1 MRIRFKPW
9 ARGELEASKFYIDN
23 PEDYKEKW
31 RELFAND
38 KPLHIELGCGKGGFI
53 SQIAVYNPDIN
64 YIAIDLVDAMLGL
77 AKRKVEEEYKMA
89 NREIDNILVRD
100 LMIPSEKVAH
110 VQLNNPLEH
119 ALLVLIRSGYF
130 AVPVLDTS
138 FKLAGS
144 ISKTVILDQILGVET
159 YEMERLSELKVHEVM
174 DELVSI
180 HQEESFINGLKAVID
195 SPFVCVVDDDGY
207 FVGILTRRAILK
219 TLKKDYYQKRN
230 QH

>member
-1 MRIRFKPW
+1 MSMTQK
-9 ARGELEASKFYIDN
+9 D
-23 PEDYKEKW
+23 
-31 RELFAND
+31 
-38 KPLHIELGCGKGGFI
+38 
-53 SQIAVYNPDIN
+53 
-64 YIAIDLVDAMLGL
+64 
-77 AKRKVEEEYKMA
+77 
-89 NREIDNILVRD
+89 REIDNILVRD
-100 LMIPSEKVAH
+100 LMIPSEKVTH

>member
-1 MRIRFKPW
+1 MDLIQ
-9 ARGELEASKFYIDN
+9 DN
-23 PEDYKEKW
+23 HLTQFTVADVM
-31 RELFAND
+31 
-38 KPLHIELGCGKGGFI
+38 I
-53 SQIAVYNPDIN
+53 SAD
-64 YIAIDLVDAMLGL
+64 
-77 AKRKVEEEYKMA
+77 
-89 NREIDNILVRD
+89 
-100 LMIPSEKVAH
+100 KVAH